1 MGLSSKAKKA
11 PKEFLSWLEKRADA
25 VWSNLL
31 TNHLWQRM
39 LKNTLAT
46 TIAIIIALL
55 PAVVRVYGKAAY
67 LAPITTVFGHPG
79 RRFGQMAEALVLAVS
94 GSLVG
99 IGWSSFGLYLSSL
112 VYGHNPPAAYTI
124 KGLFLVVALMVH
136 GFLRSHTPRL
146 FIFVLLLVIVVVVG
160 LTSTAT
166 AVTK

>member
-1 MGLSSKAKKA
+1 MFMMGISRPNPKKVQEWA
-11 PKEFLSWLEKRADA
+11 AKRAEA
-25 VWSNLL
+25 IWTNLL

-46 TIAIIIALL
+46 TITVILALI

-99 IGWSSFGLYLSSL
+99 IGWSSFGL
-112 VYGHNPPAAYTI
+112 
-124 KGLFLVVALMVH
+124 
-136 GFLRSHTPRL
+136 
-146 FIFVLLLVIVVVVG
+146 
-160 LTSTAT
+160 
-166 AVTK
+166 